1 MAEVLVFTSPAAL
14 KEYVNKFK
22 SELEERQKIIDK
34 LLSKY
39 EDEVADIEVLKNLAQ
54 VSEEKDA
61 IMTLNVAGVPIYVKP
76 NPLKFYSIL
85 KQLKEELENAK
96 KYIDALEQISEKLG
110 ELPDM
115 TVIVVLEK
123 GMPKAVYMDRLPA

>member
-54 VSEEKDA
+54 VSDEKEA

-96 KYIDALEQISEKLG
+96 NYIDALEQIAEKLG

-115 TVIVVLEK
+115 TVIVLLEK

>member
-22 SELEERQKIIDK
+22 SELEEREKIIDK

-85 KQLKEELENAK
+85 KQLKEELENAR
-96 KYIDALEQISEKLG
+96 KYIDALEQIAEKLG